1 MLGYLFSGRR
11 LIMTPLVL
19 LAAAAMCG
27 LGVWQINRY
36 SQRMALNQ
44 HINAQMA
51 AEPLPLGDSVPD
63 PQAFDYRRVVVR
75 GTFDPT
81 QEILLRNRSF
91 QGSTGYDLITP
102 LRISGSQ
109 RAVLVDRGW
118 IPLTEAT
125 PEQRKA
131 FAPASGEVE
140 IVGVA
145 RVSQELNS
153 PPDPPFGPDRPR
165 LDAWFHI
172 NIPRIQQQTS
182 YPLIPLF
189 VAVQPGPEHSWN
201 PPIPAATSDLG
212 PGSHLSYVVQW
223 FSFALITVVGYVVL
237 MARTRSGGHGAGRN
251 G

>member
-36 SQRMALNQ
+36 TQRMALNE

-63 PQAFDYRRVVVR
+63 PQALDYRRVLVR

-81 QEILLRNRSF
+81 QEILLRNRSY

-102 LRISGSQ
+102 LRISGSA

-118 IPLTEAT
+118 IPLTEAA
-125 PEQRKA
+125 PEQRGA
-131 FAPASGEVE
+131 FAPPPGEVE

-145 RVSQELNS
+145 RVSQELNN
-153 PPDPPFGPDRPR
+153 PPDPPLGPERAR

-189 VAVQPGPEHSWN
+189 VTVQPAADQPRE
-201 PPIPAATSDLG
+201 PPIPQATSDLG

-223 FSFALITVVGYVVL
+223 FSFALIAVVGYLVL
-237 MARTRSGGHGAGRN
+237 MVRARAGG
-251 G
+251 